1 MLRSLFSGISGL
13 RANQTM
19 MDVTGNNI
27 ANVNTVGFK
36 SSSTVFQDTLSQLL
50 QGAKTPASGAGGSN
64 PAQVGLGVKVA
75 GISQN
80 FGQGAAQTTG
90 RATDMMIQ
98 GDGFFI
104 EKNNGQTLY
113 TRGGALSFDGLGQL
127 VGPTGAIMQGWV
139 AETDGSINTN
149 GTIKDIKL
157 PLGATLAPKLTE
169 NVKVKGNIPVDAPV
183 DAELQTS
190 VDVYDKL
197 GKTHTLTITM
207 KNTGGGK
214 WDVTVT
220 DPDTTAATPP
230 GTPSTTTVPITFGA
244 DGKLPVPTAPIP
256 ITLFGGGNEVVNVD
270 VSTMTDFAGTST
282 LGVDNQDGFAAG
294 SLQGFSIG
302 PDGVLTGVFSGGRT
316 QALGQLALATFSNPG
331 GLVKAGD
338 STYQSSAN
346 SGLAQIG
353 TPGSGSR
360 GELAGGVL
368 EMSNVDLAQEFT
380 NLIIAQ
386 RGFQAN
392 SRVITASDEILQ
404 DLVNIKR

>member
-36 SSSTVFQDTLSQLL
+36 SSSVVFQDTLSQLL
-50 QGAKTPASGAGGSN
+50 QGGKTPADGSGGTN

-75 GISQN
+75 GITQN

-104 EKNNGQTLY
+104 EKASGQTLY

-127 VGPTGAIMQGWV
+127 VSPTGAIMQGWV
-139 AETDGSINTN
+139 ADANGAINTN
-149 GTIKDIKL
+149 GPIADIRL

-169 NVKVKGNIPVDAPV
+169 TVALKGNIPGDAA
-183 DAELQTS
+183 DATALQTS
-190 VDVYDKL
+190 VDVYDAL
-197 GKTHTLTITM
+197 GTPHTLAVTLTKGAGTPPSWTVDITDQSQTPPASVGNGTITF
-207 KNTGGGK
+207 NPDGSLPTPAPTITATVDGQA
-214 WDVTVT
+214 VT
-220 DPDTTAATPP
+220 
-230 GTPSTTTVPITFGA
+230 I
-244 DGKLPVPTAPIP
+244 
-256 ITLFGGGNEVVNVD
+256 D
-270 VSTMTDFAGTST
+270 VSAMTGYAGQSS
-282 LGVDNQDGFAAG
+282 LGVDSQDGFAAG

-316 QALGQLALATFSNPG
+316 QALGQLALATFSNPS

-338 STYQSSAN
+338 STYQASVN
-346 SGLAQIG
+346 SGLPQVG

>member
-36 SSSTVFQDTLSQLL
+36 SSSVVFQDTLSQLL
-50 QGAKTPASGAGGSN
+50 QGAKTPAAGSGGSN

-75 GISQN
+75 GITQN

-104 EKNNGQTLY
+104 EKANGQTLY

-127 VGPTGAIMQGWV
+127 VTPTGAIMQGWV
-139 AETDGSINTN
+139 ADANGAINTN
-149 GTIKDIKL
+149 GPTADIRL
-157 PLGATLAPKLTE
+157 PLGATLAPKITE
-169 NVKVKGNIPVDAPV
+169 NVALKGNLPADVADGTQ
-183 DAELQTS
+183 LQTS
-190 VDVYDKL
+190 VDVYDDL
-197 GKTHTLTITM
+197 GTPHTLAITLT
-207 KNTGGGK
+207 KN
-214 WDVTVT
+214 
-220 DPDTTAATPP
+220 P
-230 GTPSTTTVPITFGA
+230 GTPPTWGITAQDMSTATPTPLTLSSATVSFDSTGKLTTPSPLTTT
-244 DGKLPVPTAPIP
+244 L
-256 ITLFGGGNEVVNVD
+256 GGQPLNLDLG
-270 VSTMTDFAGTST
+270 SMTGYAGQSS
-282 LGVDNQDGFAAG
+282 LGVDSQDGFAAG

-316 QALGQLALATFSNPG
+316 QALGQLALATFANPG
-331 GLVKAGD
+331 GLTKAGD
-338 STYQSSAN
+338 STYQASAN
-346 SGLAQIG
+346 SGLAQVG

>member
-36 SSSTVFQDTLSQLL
+36 SSSVVFQDTLSQLL
-50 QGAKTPASGAGGSN
+50 QGAKTPAAGSGGSN

-75 GISQN
+75 GITQN

-98 GDGFFI
+98 GDGFFM
-104 EKNNGQTLY
+104 EKSNGQTLF

-127 VGPTGAIMQGWV
+127 VSPTGAIMQGWV
-139 AETDGSINTN
+139 ADANGNINTN
-149 GTIKDIKL
+149 GPTADIRL
-157 PLGATLAPKLTE
+157 PLGATLAPKITE
-169 NVKVKGNIPVDAPV
+169 NVALKGNLPGEVATDT
-183 DAELQTS
+183 ELQTS
-190 VDVYDKL
+190 VDVYDEL
-197 GKTHTLTITM
+197 GTPHTLAITL
-207 KNTGGGK
+207 KKTDAGWTANIT
-214 WDVTVT
+214 DASAT
-220 DPDTTAATPP
+220 DPTASVGTVDIAFNPDGTLPTPAPTLTATL
-230 GTPSTTTVPITFGA
+230 G
-244 DGKLPVPTAPIP
+244 TAPDTQAIA
-256 ITLFGGGNEVVNVD
+256 IDLSTLTG
-270 VSTMTDFAGTST
+270 FAGQSS

-316 QALGQLALATFSNPG
+316 QALGQLALATFANPG
-331 GLVKAGD
+331 GLIKAGD

-346 SGLAQIG
+346 SGLAQVG

>member
-36 SSSTVFQDTLSQLL
+36 SSSVVFQDTLSQLL
-50 QGAKTPASGAGGSN
+50 QGAKTPANGSGGSN
-64 PAQVGLGVKVA
+64 PAQVGLGVKTA

-104 EKNNGQTLY
+104 QKTNGETLF

-127 VGPTGAIMQGWV
+127 VTPTGAIMQGWV
-139 AETDGSINTN
+139 ADPNGVINTN
-149 GTIKDIKL
+149 GPTADIRL
-157 PLGATLAPKLTE
+157 PLGATLAPKITD
-169 NVKVKGNIPVDAPV
+169 NVALKGNLPADVADATK
-183 DAELQTS
+183 LQTS
-190 VDVYDKL
+190 VDVYDQL
-197 GKTHTLTITM
+197 GAAHTLAITM
-207 KNTGGGK
+207 TK
-214 WDVTVT
+214 D
-220 DPDTTAATPP
+220 P
-230 GTPSTTTVPITFGA
+230 GTPPTWTVDITDQSMATPTSVGSGSIVFNA
-244 DGKLPVPTAPIP
+244 DGSLPTPPPT
-256 ITLFGGGNEVVNVD
+256 ITATVD
-270 VSTMTDFAGTST
+270 GQPVAIDVAAMTGYAGQSS

-331 GLVKAGD
+331 GLIKAGD

>member
-36 SSSTVFQDTLSQLL
+36 SSSVVFQDTLSQLL
-50 QGAKTPASGAGGSN
+50 QGGKTPVAGAGGSN
-64 PAQVGLGVKVA
+64 PAQVGLGVRVA
-75 GISQN
+75 GITQN

-104 EKNNGQTLY
+104 EKSNGQTLY

-127 VGPTGAIMQGWV
+127 VSPTGAIMQGWV
-139 AETDGSINTN
+139 ADANGAINTN
-149 GTIKDIKL
+149 GPISDIRL

-169 NVKVKGNIPVDAPV
+169 NVALKGNVPGDA
-183 DAELQTS
+183 AATTALQTS
-190 VDVYDKL
+190 VDVYDQL
-197 GKTHTLTITM
+197 GNAHTLAVTMTKGAGSPPSWTVDITDQSLTPPASVGTGTITF
-207 KNTGGGK
+207 N
-214 WDVTVT
+214 
-220 DPDTTAATPP
+220 
-230 GTPSTTTVPITFGA
+230 A
-244 DGKLPVPTAPIP
+244 DGTLPTPAPT
-256 ITLFGGGNEVVNVD
+256 ITATVDGQAVAID
-270 VSTMTDFAGTST
+270 VSAMTGYAGQSS

-316 QALGQLALATFSNPG
+316 QPLGQLALATFSNPA

-338 STYQSSAN
+338 STYQASVN
-346 SGLAQIG
+346 SGLAQVG

>member
-36 SSSTVFQDTLSQLL
+36 SSSVVFQDTLSQLL
-50 QGAKTPASGAGGSN
+50 QGAKTPANGAGGSN

-104 EKNNGQTLY
+104 QKTNGETLF

-127 VGPTGAIMQGWV
+127 VSPTGSIMQGWV
-139 AETDGSINTN
+139 ADANGAINTN
-149 GTIKDIKL
+149 GPINDIRL
-157 PLGATLAPKLTE
+157 PLGATLAPKITE
-169 NVKVKGNIPVDAPV
+169 NVALKGNLPADVADAT
-183 DAELQTS
+183 ELQTS
-190 VDVYDKL
+190 VDVYDTL
-197 GKTHTLTITM
+197 GAAHTLAVTLT
-207 KNTGGGK
+207 KNAGTPPTWAIK
-214 WDVTVT
+214 VEDTST
-220 DPDTTAATPP
+220 DPATALTLSSATV
-230 GTPSTTTVPITFGA
+230 SFDA
-244 DGKLPVPTAPIP
+244 DGKLTTPSP
-256 ITLFGGGNEVVNVD
+256 ITTTLGGEPLNID
-270 VSTMTDFAGTST
+270 LDAMTGYAGQSS

-331 GLVKAGD
+331 GLIKAGD

>member
-13 RANQTM
+13 RSNQTM

-36 SSSTVFQDTLSQLL
+36 SSSVVFQDTLSQLL
-50 QGAKTPASGAGGSN
+50 QGAKTPVDGAGGSN

-98 GDGFFI
+98 GDGFFMQ
-104 EKNNGQTLY
+104 KTNGETLF

-127 VGPTGAIMQGWV
+127 VSPTGAIMQGWTADLNGV
-139 AETDGSINTN
+139 INTN
-149 GTIKDIKL
+149 GPTADIRL
-157 PLGATLAPKLTE
+157 PLGATLAPKVTE
-169 NVKVKGNIPVDAPV
+169 NVFLKGNLPGDAA
-183 DAELQTS
+183 DATALQTS
-190 VDVYDKL
+190 VDVYDQL
-197 GKTHTLTITM
+197 GAAHTLAITWT
-207 KNTGGGK
+207 KGAG
-214 WDVTVT
+214 
-220 DPDTTAATPP
+220 TPP
-230 GTPSTTTVPITFGA
+230 TWTVDITDQSAAVPPAPAPSVGTGSITFNA
-244 DGKLPVPTAPIP
+244 DGSLPTPPPAITA
-256 ITLFGGGNEVVNVD
+256 TVD
-270 VSTMTDFAGTST
+270 GQPVAIDVAAMSGYAGQSS

-331 GLVKAGD
+331 GLIKAGD

-346 SGLAQIG
+346 SGLAQVG

>member
-1 MLRSLFSGISGL
+1 
-13 RANQTM
+13 M

-36 SSSTVFQDTLSQLL
+36 SSSVVFQDTLSQLL
-50 QGAKTPASGAGGSN
+50 QGAKTPVDGAGGSN

-104 EKNNGQTLY
+104 QKANGQNLY

-127 VGPTGAIMQGWV
+127 VTPTGAIMQGWV
-139 AETDGSINTN
+139 ADPNGVINTN
-149 GTIKDIKL
+149 GPTADIRL
-157 PLGATLAPKLTE
+157 PLGATLAPKITE
-169 NVKVKGNIPVDAPV
+169 NVALKGNLPGDAP
-183 DAELQTS
+183 DATALQTS
-190 VDVYDKL
+190 VDVYDQL
-197 GKTHTLTITM
+197 GAAHTLAVTLTKQAAPSLAWDVKITDQSATDPTADVH
-207 KNTGGGK
+207 TGG
-214 WDVTVT
+214 
-220 DPDTTAATPP
+220 
-230 GTPSTTTVPITFGA
+230 PITFNS
-244 DGKLPVPTAPIP
+244 DGSLPTPPPVITA
-256 ITLFGGGNEVVNVD
+256 TVD
-270 VSTMTDFAGTST
+270 GQSVAIDVAGMSGYAQQSS

-331 GLVKAGD
+331 GLIKAGD

-346 SGLAQIG
+346 SGLAQVG

>member
-13 RANQTM
+13 RSNQTM

-36 SSSTVFQDTLSQLL
+36 SSSVVFQDTLSQLL
-50 QGAKTPASGAGGSN
+50 QGAKTPVDGAGGSN

-98 GDGFFI
+98 GDGFFMQ
-104 EKNNGQTLY
+104 KTNGETLF

-127 VGPTGAIMQGWV
+127 VSPTGAIMQGWTADLNGV
-139 AETDGSINTN
+139 INTN
-149 GTIKDIKL
+149 GPTADIRL
-157 PLGATLAPKLTE
+157 PLGATLAPKVTE
-169 NVKVKGNIPVDAPV
+169 NVFLKGNLPGDAA
-183 DAELQTS
+183 DATALQTS
-190 VDVYDKL
+190 VDVYDQL
-197 GKTHTLTITM
+197 GAAHTLAVTLT
-207 KNTGGGK
+207 KQAAPSLA
-214 WDVTVT
+214 WDVKITDQAAT
-220 DPDTTAATPP
+220 DP
-230 GTPSTTTVPITFGA
+230 TVDVHSGGPITFNS
-244 DGKLPVPTAPIP
+244 DGSLTTPPPVISAT
-256 ITLFGGGNEVVNVD
+256 VD
-270 VSTMTDFAGTST
+270 GQTVTIDVAGMSGYAQQSS
-282 LGVDNQDGFAAG
+282 LGVDSQDGFAAG

-331 GLVKAGD
+331 GLIKAGD

-346 SGLAQIG
+346 SGLAQVG

>member
-1 MLRSLFSGISGL
+1 
-13 RANQTM
+13 M

-36 SSSTVFQDTLSQLL
+36 SSSVVFQDTLSQLL
-50 QGAKTPASGAGGSN
+50 QGAKTPVDGAGGSN

-104 EKNNGQTLY
+104 QKANGQNLY

-127 VGPTGAIMQGWV
+127 VTPTGAIMQGWV
-139 AETDGSINTN
+139 ADPNGVINTN
-149 GTIKDIKL
+149 GPTADIRL
-157 PLGATLAPKLTE
+157 PLGATLAPKITE
-169 NVKVKGNIPVDAPV
+169 NVALKGNLPGDAP
-183 DAELQTS
+183 DATALQTS
-190 VDVYDKL
+190 VDVYDQL
-197 GKTHTLTITM
+197 GAAHTLAITLT
-207 KNTGGGK
+207 KQAAPSLAWDVKITDQSATDPTADVHTGG
-214 WDVTVT
+214 
-220 DPDTTAATPP
+220 
-230 GTPSTTTVPITFGA
+230 PITFNS
-244 DGKLPVPTAPIP
+244 DGSLPTPPPVITA
-256 ITLFGGGNEVVNVD
+256 TVD
-270 VSTMTDFAGTST
+270 GQSVAIDVAGMSGYAQQSS

-331 GLVKAGD
+331 GLIKAGD

-346 SGLAQIG
+346 SGLAQVG

>member
-36 SSSTVFQDTLSQLL
+36 SSSVVFQDTLSQLL
-50 QGAKTPASGAGGSN
+50 QGAKTPVDGAGGSN

-104 EKNNGQTLY
+104 QKANGQNLY

-127 VGPTGAIMQGWV
+127 VTPTGAIMQGWV
-139 AETDGSINTN
+139 ADPNGVINTN
-149 GTIKDIKL
+149 GPTADIRL
-157 PLGATLAPKLTE
+157 PLGATLAPKITE
-169 NVKVKGNIPVDAPV
+169 NVALKGNLPGDAP
-183 DAELQTS
+183 DATALQTS
-190 VDVYDKL
+190 VDVYDQL
-197 GKTHTLTITM
+197 GAAHTLAITLT
-207 KNTGGGK
+207 KQAAPSLAWDVKITDQSATDPTADVHTGG
-214 WDVTVT
+214 
-220 DPDTTAATPP
+220 
-230 GTPSTTTVPITFGA
+230 PITFNS
-244 DGKLPVPTAPIP
+244 DGSLPTPPPVITA
-256 ITLFGGGNEVVNVD
+256 TVD
-270 VSTMTDFAGTST
+270 GQSVAIDVAGMSGYAQQSS

-331 GLVKAGD
+331 GLIKAGD

-346 SGLAQIG
+346 SGLAQVG

>member
-36 SSSTVFQDTLSQLL
+36 SSSVVFQDTLSQLL
-50 QGAKTPASGAGGSN
+50 QGAKTPVDGAGGSN

-104 EKNNGQTLY
+104 QKANGQNLY

-127 VGPTGAIMQGWV
+127 VTPTGAIMQGWV
-139 AETDGSINTN
+139 ADANGVINTN
-149 GTIKDIKL
+149 GPTADIRL
-157 PLGATLAPKLTE
+157 PLGATLAPKVTE
-169 NVKVKGNIPVDAPV
+169 NVFLKGNLPGDAA
-183 DAELQTS
+183 DATALQTS
-190 VDVYDKL
+190 VDVYDQL
-197 GKTHTLTITM
+197 GTAHTLAITWTKGTGTPPTWTVDITDQSAAVPPAPAPSVGTGSITFNADGSLPTPPPTITA
-207 KNTGGGK
+207 TVDGQ
-214 WDVTVT
+214 TVT
-220 DPDTTAATPP
+220 IDAAAMS
-230 GTPSTTTVPITFGA
+230 GY
-244 DGKLPVPTAPIP
+244 
-256 ITLFGGGNEVVNVD
+256 
-270 VSTMTDFAGTST
+270 AGQSS
-282 LGVDNQDGFAAG
+282 LGVDSQDGFAAG

-331 GLVKAGD
+331 GLIKAGD

-346 SGLAQIG
+346 SGLAQVG

>member
-36 SSSTVFQDTLSQLL
+36 SSSVVFQDTLSQLL
-50 QGAKTPASGAGGSN
+50 QGGKTPVAGSGGTN

-75 GISQN
+75 GITQN

-104 EKNNGQTLY
+104 EKSNGQTLY

-127 VGPTGAIMQGWV
+127 VSPTGAIMQGWV
-139 AETDGSINTN
+139 ADANGAINTN
-149 GTIKDIKL
+149 GAIGDIKL
-157 PLGATLAPKLTE
+157 PLGATLAPKSTDAVSL
-169 NVKVKGNIPVDAPV
+169 KGNVPADAA
-183 DAELQTS
+183 DATALQTS
-190 VDVYDKL
+190 VDVYDQL
-197 GKTHTLTITM
+197 GNAHTLAVTMTKNAGTPPSWAVDITDQSLTPPASVGTGTITF
-207 KNTGGGK
+207 N
-214 WDVTVT
+214 
-220 DPDTTAATPP
+220 
-230 GTPSTTTVPITFGA
+230 A
-244 DGKLPVPTAPIP
+244 DGTMPSPAPT
-256 ITLFGGGNEVVNVD
+256 ITATVD
-270 VSTMTDFAGTST
+270 GQAVTIDVAAMTGYAGQSS
-282 LGVDNQDGFAAG
+282 LGVDNQTGFPAG

-316 QALGQLALATFSNPG
+316 QALGQLALATFSNPS

-338 STYQSSAN
+338 STYQASVN
-346 SGLAQIG
+346 SGLAQVG

>member
-36 SSSTVFQDTLSQLL
+36 SSSVVFQDTLSQLL
-50 QGAKTPASGAGGSN
+50 QGAKTPVAGAGGSN

-104 EKNNGQTLY
+104 QKSNGQNLY

-127 VGPTGAIMQGWV
+127 VTPTGAIMQGWV
-139 AETDGSINTN
+139 ADANGVINTN
-149 GTIKDIKL
+149 GPTADIRL
-157 PLGATLAPKLTE
+157 PLGATLAPKITE
-169 NVKVKGNIPVDAPV
+169 NVALKGNLPGDAP
-183 DAELQTS
+183 DATALQTS

-197 GKTHTLTITM
+197 GEAHTLAITWT
-207 KNTGGGK
+207 KGAG
-214 WDVTVT
+214 
-220 DPDTTAATPP
+220 TPP
-230 GTPSTTTVPITFGA
+230 TWTVDITDQSAAVPPAPAPSVGTGSITFND
-244 DGKLPVPTAPIP
+244 DGSLPTPPPAITATVDGQA
-256 ITLFGGGNEVVNVD
+256 ITID
-270 VSTMTDFAGTST
+270 VAAMSGYAGQSS
-282 LGVDNQDGFAAG
+282 LGVDHQDGFAAG

-331 GLVKAGD
+331 GLIKAGD

>member
-1 MLRSLFSGISGL
+1 
-13 RANQTM
+13 M

-36 SSSTVFQDTLSQLL
+36 SSSVVFQDTLSQLL
-50 QGAKTPASGAGGSN
+50 QGAKTPAAGAGGSN

-98 GDGFFI
+98 GDGFFMQ
-104 EKNNGQTLY
+104 KANGQTLY

-127 VGPTGAIMQGWV
+127 VSPTGAIMQGWV
-139 AETDGSINTN
+139 ADANGAINTN
-149 GTIKDIKL
+149 GPTADIRL
-157 PLGATLAPKLTE
+157 PLGATLAPKITD
-169 NVKVKGNIPVDAPV
+169 NVALKGNLPGDVAVDT
-183 DAELQTS
+183 ELQTS
-190 VDVYDKL
+190 VDVYDQL
-197 GKTHTLTITM
+197 GTAHTLAITLKKGATDWTATITDQSA
-207 KNTGGGK
+207 T
-214 WDVTVT
+214 
-220 DPDTTAATPP
+220 PAATV
-230 GTPSTTTVPITFGA
+230 GTGTIAFNA
-244 DGKLPVPTAPIP
+244 DGSLPTPAPTLTA
-256 ITLFGGGNEVVNVD
+256 TVD
-270 VSTMTDFAGTST
+270 GKAIAVDLSAMTGFAGQSS
-282 LGVDNQDGFAAG
+282 LGVDNQDGFPAG

-331 GLVKAGD
+331 GLVKTGD
-338 STYQSSAN
+338 SAYQSSAN

-360 GELAGGVL
+360 GGLAGGVL

>member
-36 SSSTVFQDTLSQLL
+36 SSSVVFQDTLSQLL
-50 QGAKTPASGAGGSN
+50 QGAKTPVDGAGGSN

-98 GDGFFI
+98 GDGFFMQ
-104 EKNNGQTLY
+104 KTNGETLF

-127 VGPTGAIMQGWV
+127 VSPTGAIMQGWTADLNGV
-139 AETDGSINTN
+139 INTN
-149 GTIKDIKL
+149 GPTADIRL
-157 PLGATLAPKLTE
+157 PLGATLAPKVTE
-169 NVKVKGNIPVDAPV
+169 NVFLKGNLPGDAA
-183 DAELQTS
+183 DATALQTS
-190 VDVYDKL
+190 VDVYDQL
-197 GKTHTLTITM
+197 GAAHTLAVTLT
-207 KNTGGGK
+207 KQAAPSLA
-214 WDVTVT
+214 WDVKITDQAAT
-220 DPDTTAATPP
+220 DP
-230 GTPSTTTVPITFGA
+230 TVDVHSGGPITFNS
-244 DGKLPVPTAPIP
+244 DGSLTTPPPVISAT
-256 ITLFGGGNEVVNVD
+256 VD
-270 VSTMTDFAGTST
+270 GQTVTIDVAGMSGYAQQSS
-282 LGVDNQDGFAAG
+282 LGVDSQDGFAAG

-331 GLVKAGD
+331 GLIKAGD